1 MSEPPGAVADDR
13 SHRWWLLAL
22 LGFSFLCRAALGSF
36 YFGFHTG
43 DDVEILE
50 FGFHRALGLAYTPW
64 AIRNTL
70 LSDVLVAP
78 VVWLAHAAGTELT
91 RRLCWFATA
100 PFVLLSVLNVKMLH
114 ALVLRWFRDPVLSL
128 AAAAAYALHWI
139 PMGYGSTVYPRTAST
154 ACVLAS
160 VLLLA
165 RERTSWLRYAVAGF
179 LLSIGFA
186 FRYSE
191 GIYLVP
197 VLILLAW
204 RGEEPRLRGIAL
216 VCSGFALGVLVFCGG
231 YDLLL
236 WGRAF
241 SSLRAFWTYTL
252 VERASSSLSAVQ
264 PPYWYLWRSLRWI
277 SPTALPFLYFAFRR
291 GSWRK
296 PALFAFVPLL
306 LLSAIHH
313 KELRYLQGVIPF
325 LSVLVAMGAL
335 ELWRRGHTVVTAAL
349 VISTVIWC
357 VLHLNFLRL
366 KSMAAALTAEEVARD
381 TRLHS
386 FAATQAWAFG
396 DRLYFANG
404 VAVRDIPYPGTRAA
418 DLDRLTRGADRVALY
433 EKVLSADPSLAD
445 TMSRNGFCLRERV
458 VWGQSQ
464 PVLLYAPCAQAS
476 AARSPAIF
484 DQVLR
489 LAPRFPSL
497 PVDGPIFGLAEV
509 ETDGGRARSAL
520 EGLDPDVSGGLPPS
534 GGRRPGRAPGG
545 GEPRPRA
552 GRGVSRPAPRGRA
565 ADGPGRQR
573 DDPRGR
579 GASPARRDRAVL
591 PADDSA
597 AALALQL
604 RGNVS
609 RIGRRRGRRDSR
621 RCSPPEA
628 ARRLR

>member
-1 MSEPPGAVADDR
+1 PSGLPLPRRRAGRLPHRLRALGRVRRPRRPALPARDLGPRSGRALGRDDRAHRLDLPAHDAREPPPPPGRRSGLYRRLHRPPPDADPLSRRPHPHRSIRSGRLRARAQRRRLHGRLAAPEEGAMSEPPGAVADDR

-78 VVWLAHAAGTELT
+78 VVWLAHAAGTESI

-100 PFVLLSVLNVKMLH
+100 PFVLLSVLNIKMLH

-277 SPTALPFLYFAFRR
+277 SP
-291 GSWRK
+291 
-296 PALFAFVPLL
+296 
-306 LLSAIHH
+306 
-313 KELRYLQGVIPF
+313 
-325 LSVLVAMGAL
+325 
-335 ELWRRGHTVVTAAL
+335 
-349 VISTVIWC
+349 
-357 VLHLNFLRL
+357 
-366 KSMAAALTAEEVARD
+366 
-381 TRLHS
+381 
-386 FAATQAWAFG
+386 
-396 DRLYFANG
+396 
-404 VAVRDIPYPGTRAA
+404 
-418 DLDRLTRGADRVALY
+418 
-433 EKVLSADPSLAD
+433 
-445 TMSRNGFCLRERV
+445 
-458 VWGQSQ
+458 
-464 PVLLYAPCAQAS
+464 
-476 AARSPAIF
+476 
-484 DQVLR
+484 
-489 LAPRFPSL
+489 
-497 PVDGPIFGLAEV
+497 
-509 ETDGGRARSAL
+509 
-520 EGLDPDVSGGLPPS
+520 
-534 GGRRPGRAPGG
+534 
-545 GEPRPRA
+545 
-552 GRGVSRPAPRGRA
+552 
-565 ADGPGRQR
+565 
-573 DDPRGR
+573 
-579 GASPARRDRAVL
+579 
-591 PADDSA
+591 
-597 AALALQL
+597 
-604 RGNVS
+604 
-609 RIGRRRGRRDSR
+609 
-621 RCSPPEA
+621 
-628 ARRLR
+628 